1 MERILFVVFVS
12 LLLTGCAL
20 SRDTRTQPDLDR
32 DAEIWTRAHGL
43 QLAVSPDQLK
53 ECSSLG
59 VVSERYYEGP
69 PGDPVKRPMDAA
81 WPEYVLRFK
90 TAQLGGNAALAS
102 APIKKWTGQLN
113 ESRVLG
119 EAYLCGEPTLTTA
132 SRGFRK

>member
-1 MERILFVVFVS
+1 MERIIFAVVVS
-12 LLLTGCAL
+12 LLLAGCAMY
-20 SRDTRTQPDLDR
+20 RDTRTQMDLDR

-43 QLAVSPDQLK
+43 RVAMSADQLK

-69 PGDPVKRPMDAA
+69 PGDPSKRPMGAT

-90 TAQLGGNAALAS
+90 TAQLGGNAALAT

-113 ESRVLG
+113 EWRVLG
-119 EAYLCGEPTLTTA
+119 EAYLCGEPAVTTA
-132 SRGFRK
+132 SRGFSK